1 MKHLLLTILV
11 ALSITSAAAETI
23 TIASPYSASHSGTPA
38 MQKII
43 NTANQSQKKYNFIL
57 EFKPGGEQ
65 IIAVKYMD
73 EQPNS
78 RLAIVAPKFVEHVK
92 SGRLKKGDYVPVHA
106 LGDACWAVITN
117 TGNARTGLNNLQGV
131 KELVVGGVGI
141 GNAAHLTSLE
151 LGEKFGFQVRYI
163 PFKSNFDAL
172 VLLISNQGINMVLER
187 SASFQQYRDK
197 NPDLNALAMSCPK
210 RHPDL
215 PQVQT
220 LNEQGIKAPY
230 VFNITMA
237 SQNMPETKRSE
248 LSEILNQATKTVGA
262 NEIFKSSDMSPP
274 LFNNQSLTEYYNQRF
289 NFMLEMLKKHENKL
303 QNN

>member
-1 MKHLLLTILV
+1 
-11 ALSITSAAAETI
+11 
-23 TIASPYSASHSGTPA
+23 
-38 MQKII
+38 
-43 NTANQSQKKYNFIL
+43 
-57 EFKPGGEQ
+57 
-65 IIAVKYMD
+65 
-73 EQPNS
+73 
-78 RLAIVAPKFVEHVK
+78 
-92 SGRLKKGDYVPVHA
+92 
-106 LGDACWAVITN
+106 
-117 TGNARTGLNNLQGV
+117 
-131 KELVVGGVGI
+131 VVGGVGI

-187 SASFQQYRDK
+187 VASFQQYRNK
-197 NPDLNALAMSCPK
+197 NVNLNVLAMSCPK

-215 PQVQT
+215 PQVLT
-220 LNEQGIKAPY
+220 LGEQGIKTPY

-237 SQNMPETKRSE
+237 NLAMPETKRSE

-274 LFNNQSLTEYYNQRF
+274 IFNNQSLTEYYNQRF